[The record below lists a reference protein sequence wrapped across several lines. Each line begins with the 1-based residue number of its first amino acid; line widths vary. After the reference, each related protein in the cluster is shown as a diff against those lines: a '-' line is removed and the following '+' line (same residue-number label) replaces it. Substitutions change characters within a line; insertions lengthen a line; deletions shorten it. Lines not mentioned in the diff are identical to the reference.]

1 MESVTD
7 KLNVLTNVLD
17 VPTRPSQDEKWG
29 QLPPPPHLGYANG
42 SDDDAVSLLR
52 K

>member
-7 KLNVLTNVLD
+7 KLNVPTNVLD
-17 VPTRPSQDEKWG
+17 VPTRPSQGKKWG
-29 QLPPPPHLGYANG
+29 QLPPLPYLGYANG
-42 SDDDAVSLLR
+42 SDDDAVSFLR